1 MFCDLHTHSTASDGT
16 VRPELLP
23 QLAIDAGLSAIA
35 LTDHD
40 TTAGL
45 PACAAACKALGI
57 DFVPGIEI
65 SADPLLDTSP
75 DPANDDRPRVGT
87 LHILGLFVRHDDAEL
102 AHVHDRMLDS
112 RLQRNP
118 LIVERLN
125 ALGVNITY
133 DDVLAL
139 ASDEGTEII
148 GRPHIAQVLIQKGYV
163 QNIKEA
169 FTKYLGQGKPAYV
182 RKDLFTAAQAID
194 AIHHAGGLASLA
206 HPVQLKIADSDALYR
221 YVATLKSLG
230 LDAIEVR
237 HPDHTP
243 DVAASF
249 QQLAQRLNL
258 LTTGGSDFH
267 GKRKDIPLGS
277 QHVPWSV
284 YDALRSA
291 RPAPQY

>member
-23 QLAIDAGLSAIA
+23 QLARDAGLHAIA

-45 PACAAACKALGI
+45 PACEAACKALNI
-57 DFVPGIEI
+57 NFVPGIEI

-75 DPANDDRPRVGT
+75 DPASDDRPRVGT
-87 LHILGLFVRHDDAEL
+87 LHILGLFVRHDDPKL
-102 AHVHDRMLDS
+102 AHVHDRMLDA

-118 LIVERLN
+118 QIIARLN
-125 ALGVNITY
+125 ALGVNISY

-139 ASDEGTEII
+139 AAEEGTEII
-148 GRPHIAQVLIQKGYV
+148 GRPHIAQVLIKLGHV
-163 QNIKEA
+163 QSTKEA

-182 RKDLFTAAQAID
+182 RKDLFTAADAID

-206 HPVQLKIADSDALYR
+206 HPVQLKITEPDAIHR
-221 YVATLKSLG
+221 YVAQLKSLG
-230 LDAIEVR
+230 LDAIEAR

-243 DVAASF
+243 EVAASF
-249 QQLAQRLNL
+249 AQLAERLNL

-267 GKRKDIPLGS
+267 GRRKDIPLGS
-277 QHVPWSV
+277 QRVPLSV
-284 YDALRSA
+284 FDALRSA
-291 RPAPQY
+291 RSSALT